1 MAREKAEKAEEATAE
16 HKYVV
21 SDLAELLGVTPQS
34 TRVFL
39 RSIEAE
45 REGRSY
51 GWDTKAELDALVKQY
66 ESRSKKEAEAPA
78 KAAKAKVGAT
88 RRSRKEAA

>member
-1 MAREKAEKAEEATAE
+1 MAKEPKDKEEEAD
-16 HKYVV
+16 HKYKVD
-21 SDLAELLGVTPQS
+21 DLADKLGITPQS

-51 GWDTKAELDALVKQY
+51 GWDTAAELDALVKQY
-66 ESRSKKEAEAPA
+66 NGRKKEAEPAPA
-78 KAAKAKVGAT
+78 KAKVPK
-88 RRSRKEAA
+88 SKRKEAA

>member
-1 MAREKAEKAEEATAE
+1 MAKEPKDKEETVE

-21 SDLAELLGVTPQS
+21 ADLAAKIGLTDQS

-51 GWDTKAELDALVKQY
+51 GWDTAAELDALVKQY
-66 ESRSKKEAEAPA
+66 NSRKKTEPEPTQ
-78 KAAKAKVGAT
+78 KAKVPK
-88 RRSRKEAA
+88 SKRKEAA

>member
-1 MAREKAEKAEEATAE
+1 MAKDKEEKEDNS

-21 SDLAELLGVTPQS
+21 DDLADKLGITPAT

-51 GWDTKAELDALVKQY
+51 GWDTAAELDALVKQY
-66 ESRSKKEAEAPA
+66 NNRKKDAEPET
-78 KAAKAKVGAT
+78 AKAKVPT
-88 RRSRKEAA
+88 KKRKEAA

>member
-1 MAREKAEKAEEATAE
+1 MAKEKEETVE

-21 SDLAELLGVTPQS
+21 ADLAGKIGLTDQS

-39 RSIEAE
+39 RSIEAP

-51 GWDTKAELDALVKQY
+51 GWDTAAEVEALVKQY
-66 ESRSKKEAEAPA
+66 NSRKKDSEPEPTP
-78 KAAKAKVGAT
+78 KAKVPK
-88 RRSRKEAA
+88 SKRKEAA

>member
-1 MAREKAEKAEEATAE
+1 MAKEKEEKEVAE

-21 SDLAELLGVTPQS
+21 EDLAEELGLTPQS

-39 RSIEAE
+39 RSIEAP

-51 GWDTKAELDALVKQY
+51 GWDTKAELDSLVKQY
-66 ESRSKKEAEAPA
+66 NNKKKDTESEPAPA
-78 KAAKAKVGAT
+78 KAKVPNK
-88 RRSRKEAA
+88 SKRKEAA